1 MKISVITEEK
11 NLLSIRFMLRNA
23 VRKEKFPVLSGKN
36 SVFHCSY
43 RKAAVGSTRVVRTL
57 TLLSEEFPRGAG
69 RPVGKIE
76 ETGNKM
82 GWCCVSSI
90 AFP

>member
-11 NLLSIRFMLRNA
+11 NRLRISFMFRNA

-36 SVFHCSY
+36 SVLHYSY
-43 RKAAVGSTRVVRTL
+43 RRATIGSTRVVRTL
-57 TLLSEEFPRGAG
+57 TPLSKELPRGTGA
-69 RPVGKIE
+69 PQKKIE
-76 ETGNKM
+76 GTGNKM
-82 GWCCVSSI
+82 GLCCVSSI